1 MNNASLYSLS
11 INQTFNAVLHGAMDT
26 TVLVQGHM
34 GSGKSSLLKSLAK
47 ALPTHHPCYFD
58 CTTKDLGD
66 IQIPKLKDLNGN
78 DYVRFATHEELGL
91 HLENTPVI
99 LMIDE
104 YGKANPS
111 VKNALLAL
119 MQERRMGSRTLHPD
133 SLIFATTNLGAE
145 GVGDVLMP
153 HARNRITI
161 INMRKPD
168 NMEFIEWGIENNI
181 DPIILGWARDNP
193 QAFHSFE
200 DYENA
205 EDNKYIYHPRSV
217 RTSFVTGRS
226 LEKASNWV
234 SKRNVLDSVTV
245 TAALIGTIG
254 NQAAMDLAT
263 FIAMADKLPTLES
276 IKNNPDQ
283 ALVPSNVAAL
293 CMVVYKVLQVIE
305 APWVGQWLDYM
316 KRLPS
321 EAQAMFVNGVRA
333 ASYSNTKR
341 AAVMNHVKFT
351 EYVHEHSYLFG
362 RDK

>member
-1 MNNASLYSLS
+1 MNNATLYALS
-11 INQTFNAVLHGAMDT
+11 INQTFNAILHGAMDT

-34 GSGKSSLLKSLAK
+34 GSGKSSLLKMLAK
-47 ALPTHHPCYFD
+47 ALPTHHACYFD

-91 HLENTPVI
+91 HLENTPII

-119 MQERRMGSRTLHPD
+119 MQERKMGSRTLHPD

-145 GVGDVLMP
+145 GVGDVLLP

-168 NMEFIEWGIENNI
+168 NMEFIEWGIENRI
-181 DPIILGWARDNP
+181 DPIIMGWARQNP
-193 QAFHSFE
+193 QAFQSFE
-200 DYENA
+200 QIENPD
-205 EDNKYIYHPRSV
+205 DNAYIYHPRSA

-234 SKRNVLDSVTV
+234 KKRNVLDNATV
-245 TAALIGTIG
+245 TASLIGTVG
-254 NQAAMDLAT
+254 DTAALDMAT
-263 FIAMADKLPTLES
+263 FMAMADKLPTLES
-276 IKNNPDQ
+276 IKKSPDQ
-283 ALVPSNVAAL
+283 AMVPDNVAAL

-305 APWVGQWLDYM
+305 YDWVGAWMDYM
-316 KRLPS
+316 KRIPA
-321 EAQAMFVNGVRA
+321 EAQSLFINGVRSP
-333 ASYSNTKR
+333 SYSPAKQK
-341 AAVMNHVKFT
+341 AVMNHQKFT
-351 EYVHEHSYLFG
+351 EYAHSHAYLFG
-362 RDK
+362 RDQ